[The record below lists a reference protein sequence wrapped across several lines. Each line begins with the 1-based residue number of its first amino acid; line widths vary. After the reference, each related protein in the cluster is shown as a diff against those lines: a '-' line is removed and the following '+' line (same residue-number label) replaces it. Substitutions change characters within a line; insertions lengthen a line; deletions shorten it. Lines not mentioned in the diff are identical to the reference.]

1 MYDFL
6 TTHVVSLLELEQT
19 LKELLDLE
27 IYIVF
32 IKLLYQIERKTKKT

>member
-6 TTHVVSLLELEQT
+6 TTHMVNLLELEQV
-19 LKELLDLE
+19 LKKLLDLE

>member
-1 MYDFL
+1 VYDFL
-6 TTHVVSLLELEQT
+6 TTHVVSLLELEQA

-27 IYIVF
+27 IYILF